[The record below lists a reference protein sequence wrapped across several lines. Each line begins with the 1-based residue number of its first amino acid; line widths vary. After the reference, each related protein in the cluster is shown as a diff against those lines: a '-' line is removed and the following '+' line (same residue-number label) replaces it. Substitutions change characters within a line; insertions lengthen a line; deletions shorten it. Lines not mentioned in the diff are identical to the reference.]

1 MMLRSLLKTL
11 TLLALLVS
19 SIWAQVPT
27 ERRPAPKLPFV
38 KEVPETPFDAPPGTF
53 TVVVLPDTQYYAEAY
68 PEVFMRQTE
77 WIARN
82 KDRHNIR
89 FVLHEGDITDDNIP
103 AQWEV
108 ARKAMKVLSDAGV
121 PYVLVPGNHD
131 IGADGK
137 ARDRTSGLN
146 SSFSAEDYRHGGK
159 VGYFEEGKLEN
170 TWHEFETP
178 WGDFLVIAL
187 EFGPRD
193 EVLEWANKAA
203 AEHPQDRVIVLT
215 HSYMGC
221 GTERTESAKSY
232 LGAQKGSVNGAQE
245 MWNKLLFLQPNMRLV
260 LSGHI
265 TGAGYRKDKGLKGN
279 TVHQMLV
286 DYQASPNAL
295 YGPED
300 IHPDRSWGGGG
311 YLRLLQFLPDGKTL
325 RVRSYSPWYD
335 TWREE
340 PDQKFEVLIE

>member
-1 MMLRSLLKTL
+1 MFRSPVRIIA
-11 TLLALLVS
+11 LLALLAS
-19 SIWAQVPT
+19 SIWAQVPAAG
-27 ERRPAPKLPFV
+27 RPAPRLPFA
-38 KEVPETPFDAPPGTF
+38 KDVPETPFDAPKGTF
-53 TVVVLPDTQYYAEAY
+53 TVVVLPDTQFYAKAY
-68 PEVFMRQTE
+68 PDVFMRQTE

-82 KDRHNIR
+82 KDRHDIR

-131 IGADGK
+131 IGAAGK
-137 ARDRTSGLN
+137 TRDRTTGLN
-146 SSFSAEDYRHGGK
+146 GYFSAEDYRHSGR
-159 VGYFEEGKLEN
+159 VGYFEQGKLEN

-203 AEHPQDRVIVLT
+203 AEHPKDRVIVLT

-221 GTERTESAKSY
+221 GTERTESAKNY
-232 LGAQKGSVNGAQE
+232 LGDQKGGVNGAQE
-245 MWNKLLFLQPNMRLV
+245 MWNKLIFRQPNMRLV

-265 TGAGYRKDKGLKGN
+265 TGTGYRKDKGLSGN
-279 TVHQMLV
+279 TVHQMLA
-286 DYQASPNAL
+286 DFQASPNAL
-295 YGPED
+295 YGPGE

-325 RVRSYSPWYD
+325 RVRTYSPWYD
-335 TWREE
+335 TWRDE
-340 PDQKFEVLIE
+340 PDQKYEVSID